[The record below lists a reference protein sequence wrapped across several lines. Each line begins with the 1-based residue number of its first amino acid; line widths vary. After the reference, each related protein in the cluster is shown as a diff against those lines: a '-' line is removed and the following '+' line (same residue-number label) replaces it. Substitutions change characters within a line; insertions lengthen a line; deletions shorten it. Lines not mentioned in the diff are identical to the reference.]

1 VGVVPHQLQNPKKA
15 KASPP
20 LLKNPAVDLPKN
32 PVGRRN
38 QKNSLEAISSLNPKT
53 DF

>member
-32 PVGRRN
+32 PVA
-38 QKNSLEAISSLNPKT
+38 KNLRKSESR
-53 DF
+53 